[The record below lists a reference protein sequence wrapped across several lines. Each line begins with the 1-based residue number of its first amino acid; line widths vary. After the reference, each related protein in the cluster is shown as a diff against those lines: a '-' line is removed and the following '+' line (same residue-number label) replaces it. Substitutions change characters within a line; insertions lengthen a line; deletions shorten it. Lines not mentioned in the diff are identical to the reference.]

1 MRKVIASRW
10 RLMSAAVC
18 VIGLSSSMPGNAQS
32 VSGSARA
39 VQATISSPQGISTT
53 TLADTG
59 TLGGASDAREASAPA
74 GSIGSFLSGQT
85 LHATT
90 IGWSD
95 QVSSEASIAQ
105 LAMTVGGNTITAD
118 FVQARAISA
127 GRRSSAATRVNGL
140 MVNGSAVDASG
151 SANQTITI
159 PGGTLVINE
168 QVGSVVNALHI
179 IIDGQADVVIASA
192 NANAQ

>member
-1 MRKVIASRW
+1 
-10 RLMSAAVC
+10 
-18 VIGLSSSMPGNAQS
+18 

-39 VQATISSPQGISTT
+39 VQATITGSGTT

-59 TLGGASDAREASAPA
+59 TLGGATDAREASAPA
-74 GSIGSFLSGQT
+74 GSIGSMLSGQT

-95 QVSSEASIAQ
+95 QVSSEAS
-105 LAMTVGGNTITAD
+105 LAALSMTVGGNTITAD

-127 GRRSSAATRVNGL
+127 GRRSSAATNVKGL
-140 MVNGSAVDASG
+140 TVNGSAIDVSDSP
-151 SANQTITI
+151 NQTITI
-159 PGGTLVINE
+159 AGGTLVINE

-192 NANAQ
+192 NARAQ